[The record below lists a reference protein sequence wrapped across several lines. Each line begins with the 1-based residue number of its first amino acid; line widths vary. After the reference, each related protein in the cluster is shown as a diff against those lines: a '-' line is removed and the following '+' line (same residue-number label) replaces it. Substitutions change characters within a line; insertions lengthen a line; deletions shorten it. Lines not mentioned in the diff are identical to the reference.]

1 MEERHHRPGAHIMFT
16 RQKLI
21 PEILIHECLCVKV
34 FIKTLQLLCS
44 LQRGTDT
51 PDQSVNANALCY
63 VLKVLTYNRKSK
75 TLK

>member
-16 RQKLI
+16 LQKLV

-34 FIKTLQLLCS
+34 LIKTLQLL
-44 LQRGTDT
+44 QRGTNT
-51 PDQSVNANALCY
+51 PDQSVNANDLCY
-63 VLKVLTYNRKSK
+63 VLKVLTYNLKSK